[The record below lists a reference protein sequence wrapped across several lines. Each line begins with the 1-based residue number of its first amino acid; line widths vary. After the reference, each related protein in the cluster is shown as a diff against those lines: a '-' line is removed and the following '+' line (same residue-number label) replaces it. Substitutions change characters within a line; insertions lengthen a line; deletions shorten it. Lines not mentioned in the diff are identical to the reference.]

1 MENQLVTKDEILAI
15 LESKGLAVLADEYRQ
30 DQTVTVGDL
39 LGFLKEDWKELCL
52 NTSKALIIFNILH
65 PQEQPTGIVG

>member
-39 LGFLKEDWKELCL
+39 LGFSKEDWGKICE
-52 NTSKALIIFNILH
+52 NDRKGRIIFNILH
-65 PQEQPTGIVG
+65 P